1 MVPTLTIT
9 PADALIDV
17 PRQIRVEHVEPG
29 QTVEITTLTRR
40 NGVLWQAQAAY
51 TAGDDGAVDLT
62 RDAPVS
68 GDYKGLAPMGLIWS
82 QSPVDSPSREHFN
95 HPVTDAL
102 VTDVV
107 ARVAGAQAQASFTQ
121 RLALDGVTRHEVR
134 EEGLVG
140 TLYLPAGSKPG
151 SHPAVMILN
160 GSGGGINEPRAAL
173 YASRGYA
180 AFALAYFK
188 APGLSDYISNTPLEY
203 FQTGMRWLRSK
214 VQPKNDFV
222 AISGQSRG
230 GELVLLLG
238 ATFPKEVSAVVAY
251 VPGAVVHSGQNAC
264 DPKIGREGPT
274 WLLGGKAIP
283 HVWENNRTAT
293 WAPFDEGPSPHRHEK
308 AILTA
313 LQDPDA
319 VARARIKVEDI
330 EGPVILLSATDD
342 GSWPSSLYSKM
353 VQDKLAEVKHP
364 YPVEWLDY
372 ENGGHSILFPY
383 VPTTQL
389 VYAHPVS
396 GKISTSGGNPKD
408 NARADQESWEGVKKF
423 LDAAVKA
430 RAASAAAAASAGP
443 DSASTSGN
451 AG

>member
-29 QTVEITTLTRR
+29 QTVEITALTRR

-51 TAGDDGAVDLT
+51 TAGDDGVVDLT

-68 GDYKGLAPMGLIWS
+68 GDYTGLAPMGLIWS

-134 EEGLVG
+134 EDGLVG

-203 FQTGMRWLRSK
+203 FQTGLRWLRSK
-214 VQPKNDFV
+214 VQPKHDFV

-274 WLLGGKAIP
+274 WLLGGKPIP

-319 VARARIKVEDI
+319 VARARIRVEDI
-330 EGPVILLSATDD
+330 EGPVMLLSGTDD

-353 VQDKLAEVKHP
+353 VQDKLVEVKHP

-430 RAASAAAAASAGP
+430 RAAK
-443 DSASTSGN
+443 
-451 AG
+451 

>member
-203 FQTGMRWLRSK
+203 FQTGLRWLRKK
-214 VQPKNDFV
+214 VQPKHDFV

-274 WLLGGKAIP
+274 WLLGGKPIP

-430 RAASAAAAASAGP
+430 RAASAAGGA
-443 DSASTSGN
+443 DSASTSASNPGN